1 MCVYMCLCACVGAYV
16 CVFVNVWLCLA
27 QVLNVVQR
35 EASVGPVDVG
45 PDGTEQSRSKW
56 GFCPIAE

>member
-56 GFCPIAE
+56 G